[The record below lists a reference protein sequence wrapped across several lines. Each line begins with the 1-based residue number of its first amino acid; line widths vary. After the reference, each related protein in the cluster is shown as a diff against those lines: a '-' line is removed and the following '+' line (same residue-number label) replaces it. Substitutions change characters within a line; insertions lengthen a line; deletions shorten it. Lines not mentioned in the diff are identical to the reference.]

1 MSLWDHLPV
10 LVVIIPLLA
19 GPVCVLAERPLAA
32 WGIAT
37 AAAWLSFAAAVAL
50 ADDPVH
56 GQHLGVLLV
65 ELGVGIAV
73 FSVVLLI
80 FYAFSGR
87 RRRR

>member
-1 MSLWDHLPV
+1 MAILALVESGDHIVASSRLYGATQA
-10 LVVIIPLLA
+10 LLDHGTLRLDSYA
-19 GPVCVLAERPLAA
+19 GDP
-32 WGIAT
+32 
-37 AAAWLSFAAAVAL
+37 AL

-87 RRRR
+87 SCPR